1 MTLTGR
7 RVVVTGAGRGLGRE
21 FALHLA
27 RLDARVLAVD
37 LREDLLGE
45 TTAAAEA
52 QSLEMATAVADVS
65 SSQQTDALRDAARRT
80 LGGLD
85 ALVNNAAIVEGLT
98 RRGFE
103 EIDEDEWDRVLTVNV
118 KGTWLCARALVPLM
132 REAGAGSIVNM
143 ASEVA
148 FSGSPGLAHYVASKG
163 AVVGLTRTLAREL
176 GPSQI
181 RVNAIAPGFIPT
193 QASQGM
199 LAEPH
204 YDTSTTPLGR
214 VGQPADLLGALAFLV
229 SDDSSFVTGQTLLV
243 NGGRLSH

>member
-1 MTLTGR
+1 MTASGK

-27 RLDARVLAVD
+27 GLGASVLAVD
-37 LREDLLGE
+37 LRDELVRA
-45 TTAAAEA
+45 TAAAA
-52 QSLEMATAVADVS
+52 QARSLEMATSVADVS
-65 SSQQTDALRDAARRT
+65 SGRQTAELAEHARRA

-85 ALVNNAAIVEGLT
+85 ALVNNAAVVEGLT

-132 REAGAGSIVNM
+132 REAGGGSIVNM

-199 LAEPH
+199 LAEAQ
-204 YDTSTTPLGR
+204 YDTSTTPLSR

-229 SDDSSFVTGQTLLV
+229 SDESSFVTGQTLLV
-243 NGGRLSH
+243 NGGRLVR